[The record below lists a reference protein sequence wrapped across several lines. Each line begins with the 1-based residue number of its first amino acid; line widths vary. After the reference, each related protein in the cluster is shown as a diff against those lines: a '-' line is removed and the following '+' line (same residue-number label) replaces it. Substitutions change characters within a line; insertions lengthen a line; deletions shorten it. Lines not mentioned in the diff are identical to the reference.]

1 MGNQRTMYQP
11 DLDKSKLKDLMLYLA
26 YECRDANHF
35 GSTKLCKLLYYCDF
49 AAYLRNGKAITGSEY
64 VNQPQGPMPRL
75 FYDVRTEL
83 VNEQAARIE
92 ALPVFQHRQE
102 RLVPI
107 GDVSQL
113 RSNFSDTELET
124 IDETL
129 NDMKDMTAAEASDYS
144 HGEVGWIITE
154 IGETIPYETAH
165 VVSER
170 NDELNAVID
179 AAMAAWRNDKD
190 ADDAR

>member
-1 MGNQRTMYQP
+1 MYQP

-26 YECRDANHF
+26 HECRDASHF

-83 VNEQAARIE
+83 VNDRAARIE

-113 RSNFSDTELET
+113 RGNFSDTELET

-129 NDMKDMTAAEASDYS
+129 MDMKDMTAAEASDYS

-165 VVSER
+165 VVSES
-170 NDELNAVID
+170 NHELNAVID
-179 AAMAAWRNDKD
+179 AALAAWRNDKD
-190 ADDAR
+190 QDNAGVI